1 MKVIFLGDSITEGIG
16 ASSPETKYVSV
27 AEKLLGCEIRN
38 YGISGTR
45 IARQRIAKDTRT
57 HDWDYVARAEIMDK
71 DADMVFVFG
80 GTNDCGHGNATLGAL
95 DSYDVY
101 TFSGAMNLLTDS
113 LLKTYGR
120 EKLCFLLPLR
130 RFDERHPDTD
140 ITLLD
145 YVNIMKSILDKKE
158 IPYIDLYEN
167 GMPRPVSYESDKYF
181 ADGLHPNDFGHNWL
195 GERVASYVREHV
207 KK

>member
-1 MKVIFLGDSITEGIG
+1 MKVIFLGDSITQGIG

-27 AEKLLGCEIRN
+27 AERLLGCEIRN

-45 IARQRIAKDTRT
+45 IARQR
-57 HDWDYVARAEIMDK
+57 MDK

-80 GTNDCGHGNATLGAL
+80 GTNDCGHGNASLGAL

-101 TFSGAMNLLTDS
+101 TFSGAMNILTDF

-130 RFDERHPDTD
+130 RFDERHPNTD

-167 GMPRPVSYESDKYF
+167 GMPRPVSYEADKYF

-195 GERVASYVREHV
+195 GERVASYVCEHV